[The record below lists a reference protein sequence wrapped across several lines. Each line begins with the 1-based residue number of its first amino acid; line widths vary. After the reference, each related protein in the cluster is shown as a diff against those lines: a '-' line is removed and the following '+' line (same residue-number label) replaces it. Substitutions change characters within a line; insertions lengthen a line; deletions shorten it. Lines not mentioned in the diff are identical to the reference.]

1 MTELEKF
8 REAEPLRSIG
18 HNVLARVIR
27 EPSYSPYACAF
38 CSIFG
43 CVLDVKDARALRDW
57 LTEVLP

>member
-1 MTELEKF
+1 MSAPEKF
-8 REAEPLRSIG
+8 REGEPLRGIG
-18 HNVLARVIR
+18 QNVLARVIR

-38 CSIFG
+38 CCIFG